1 MLGLKKAI
9 KKNRKTDAFLSFSVF
24 KEIKKHVGMPTC
36 FKIVIFVFK
45 EVFF

>member
-1 MLGLKKAI
+1 MFGLKKAI
-9 KKNRKTDAFLSFSVF
+9 KKRQKNISFSVF
-24 KEIKKHVGMPTC
+24 FRFKGIKKHVGMPTC